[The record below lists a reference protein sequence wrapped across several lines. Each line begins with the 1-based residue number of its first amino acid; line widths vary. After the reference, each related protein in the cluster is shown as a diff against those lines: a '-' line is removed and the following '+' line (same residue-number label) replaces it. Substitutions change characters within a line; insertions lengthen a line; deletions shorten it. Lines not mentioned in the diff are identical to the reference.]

1 MNRRHLPT
9 YAAAA
14 FCAVFAAGRAGAQTP
29 AATPGRN
36 SGKEYTLKNVSS
48 FTPPVTDSR
57 NPFWPIGWTPS
68 APVPVAQ
75 AAAPVVTVR
84 ADQFTVT
91 SISIDSGGALA
102 VINGQVKAIGE
113 RILVPGGAPGAQ
125 DFVTVKKIADGVVTL
140 DYKGQPLLV
149 APTLPGGTKKK

>member
-29 AATPGRN
+29 AGTPGRN
-36 SGKEYTLKNVSS
+36 SGKEYALKNVSS
-48 FTPPVTDSR
+48 FTPPPTDSR
-57 NPFWPIGWTPS
+57 NPFWPIGWVPS
-68 APVPVAQ
+68 APVAVARTE
-75 AAAPVVTVR
+75 APVVDVR

-91 SISIDSGGALA
+91 SISLDSAGALA

-125 DFVTVKKIADGVVTL
+125 TFVSVKKITDGMVTI
-140 DYKGQPLLV
+140 DYKGRELLV
-149 APTLPGGTKKK
+149 APTGSAATKKK